1 MKDTARICY
10 TVSTTAQDR
19 NQDKEKTKRIVWREK
34 DGSVST
40 LIEDIKSGLAF
51 CANFHHKGAT
61 FNKGRSKKNFKN
73 TYLITFD
80 FDAVCTTARDFYFA
94 MAGTEIP
101 PTIVYTTANNGTFK
115 DGKNETFS
123 NRYRVIYVLD
133 EPIKSRDEYQATHQ
147 LLKDEIS
154 GVIGDN
160 GYGKSIDE
168 RLSIGSIYIDDSD
181 SGQAERFYYG
191 NTDAE
196 IYSDLETIT
205 PLTWLRDR
213 YDISSQE
220 YKNVTVSTDVDTA
233 SAYRIRESLQMDKKV
248 DCVDIRK
255 NNTSYYP
262 PQSPKMTNFLND
274 YLHTKKTFQQL
285 SSEYHRELPLLP
297 EETPVKINSNKLYAE
312 VSDSHISILRK
323 RHKVSKRGVSG
334 NEIEVWQPIRFRD
347 GQGRRRKLY
356 LYLQM
361 VKAITPS
368 ATMEQLVWNGVHFIT
383 EQVDNSI
390 DPITKDDLTKIVEG
404 VLERVWMPSEKSKL
418 KYRKKIKTNS
428 ERAREMGIPMN
439 RAGLAAAHEWKTD
452 KKNEKWA
459 KIESLFDPTKT
470 DKENVEKMRNSG
482 IEITVD
488 YLKDWRRNTGKIKS
502 KVKAKEEMMALNYDP
517 SIKDKEN
524 VKRLADNGLDI
535 SLKTFRRWKA
545 ANGYTKQGAK
555 SHIDS
560 RI

>member
-1 MKDTARICY
+1 MNDITY
-10 TVSTTAQDR
+10 TVSTSAQDR
-19 NQDKEKTKRIVWREK
+19 HQKKEDIGKIVWQEK
-34 DGSVST
+34 NGTVST
-40 LIEDIKSGLAF
+40 LVEDIKTGLAY
-51 CANFHHKGAT
+51 CANFVHNGAT
-61 FNKGRSKKNFKN
+61 FNKGRTKKNFKN

-115 DGKNETFS
+115 DGKNESFS

-133 EPIKSRDEYQATHQ
+133 EPIISRDEYQATHQ
-147 LLKDEIS
+147 FLKDEIS

-160 GYGKSIDE
+160 GYGKSIEE

-205 PLTWLRDR
+205 PLTWLLDR
-213 YDISSQE
+213 CGISSQE
-220 YKNVTVSTDVDTA
+220 YHDVTSSIDA
-233 SAYRIRESLQMDKKV
+233 NKAFAYRMNNISELDKKV
-248 DCVDIRK
+248 DCVDIRE

-262 PQSPKMTNFLND
+262 PQSPKMTNFIYD

-285 SSEYHRELPLLP
+285 TSEYHRELPLLP
-297 EETPVKINSNKLYAE
+297 EETPVKTNSNKLYAE

-334 NEIEVWQPIRFRD
+334 NEIEMWQPIRFRD

-383 EQVDNSI
+383 EQVDNSN

-404 VLERVWMPSEKSKL
+404 VLERVWMPSEKSRL

-428 ERAREMGIPMN
+428 ELARKRGIPMN

-459 KIESLFDPTKT
+459 MMESLFDSTKT
-470 DKENVEKMRNSG
+470 DKENVEIMRNSG
-482 IEITVD
+482 IDITVD
-488 YLKDWRRNTGKIKS
+488 YLKDWRRKTGKTKS
-502 KVKAKEEMMALNYDP
+502 KVKAKGDMMAQYFDP
-517 SIKDKEN
+517 SMTDKEN
-524 VKRLADNGLDI
+524 VKRLADMGLKI
-535 SLKTFRRWKA
+535 GLKTFRRWKE
-545 ANGYTKQGAK
+545 ANGYTKPMKGK
-555 SHIDS
+555 CKT
-560 RI
+560 